1 MNHVMIR
8 RYALTSA
15 AVSFGILAALLTVAC
30 VFSNYSRSQEMT
42 RTQVLSA
49 SAKPVI
55 AQKLPCEI
63 SCTSLLA
70 ESLAVYD
77 GPFFE
82 DGDPREVFHV
92 AALKISNTGN
102 TMIPYA
108 CITVTTPTTSYV
120 FEGYL
125 LLPGSSVLIPE
136 KNAAK
141 LTDKEVI
148 SCFGWSTV
156 GHQSTQYGL
165 CVTEALDGSV
175 CVANRSMED
184 YQGIIMCY
192 KTYLQEA
199 QLYIGGKPFELRIPY
214 ISAGETVHI
223 TPEYYAPGYSSVLC
237 WRVGIL
243 SGV

>member
-15 AVSFGILAALLTVAC
+15 AVSFGILTALLTVAC
-30 VFSNYSRSQEMT
+30 VALNFSRSQEVT
-42 RTQVLSA
+42 KAQVLST

-55 AQKLPCEI
+55 AEKLPCEI
-63 SCTSLLA
+63 SCTALVA

-82 DGDPREVFHV
+82 DGDPREVFNV
-92 AALKISNTGN
+92 AALKLRNTGD

-108 CITVTTPTTSYV
+108 CITVTTTTKSYV

-136 KNAAK
+136 KNAAE
-141 LTDKEVI
+141 LTDKEVV

-156 GHQSTQYGL
+156 GQQKIQYGL
-165 CVTEALDGSV
+165 CVTEAVDGSV
-175 CVANRSMED
+175 CVANRSLED

-192 KTYLQEA
+192 KTYLQES

-214 ISAGETVHI
+214 VSAGETVKI
-223 TPEYYAPGYSSVLC
+223 TPDYYAPGYSSVLC
-237 WRVGIL
+237 WRVGML